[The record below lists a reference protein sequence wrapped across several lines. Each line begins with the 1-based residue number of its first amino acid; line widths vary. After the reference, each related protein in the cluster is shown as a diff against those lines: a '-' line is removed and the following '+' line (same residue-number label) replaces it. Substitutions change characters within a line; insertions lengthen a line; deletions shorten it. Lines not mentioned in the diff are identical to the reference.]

1 MRKGKRVD
9 RLVKQIKGVS
19 LIMPDGREID
29 TLTEAN
35 NMITEILGGLG
46 YDQFKQIS
54 MIAQG
59 EFLDLLLADND
70 KRNDIMQRVFNTS
83 FYKRVAEMLRLKESD
98 LNEQNKEIVS
108 LMKQLLVI
116 FDAIRTLNILKK
128 LANTNKKRIF
138 IRKK

>member
-70 KRNDIMQRVFNTS
+70 KRNDIMQRVLIQAFTKGLQKCCAL
-83 FYKRVAEMLRLKESD
+83 KRV
-98 LNEQNKEIVS
+98 
-108 LMKQLLVI
+108 
-116 FDAIRTLNILKK
+116 T
-128 LANTNKKRIF
+128 
-138 IRKK
+138 